1 MKFVVIASIVATT
14 TGLSAQ
20 TQCDPT
26 TIFANTT
33 TNAVCIS
40 VEGAIRTVYSNAM
53 PDHETGAF
61 PNPGNPNAIK
71 AQRITLT
78 MCSQPRLAPSKTI
91 LDQGSGNCP
100 FWVFGVGINGL
111 EFDPIANEFFR
122 NTSTG
127 QLNRSWNLN
136 ALSPNVKLGLDMNQA
151 HVQPTGKYHYHGNPT
166 KFVESLNITSS
177 THSPIIGYAADGFPM
192 YFRYVYA
199 DPTGVSKTIVD
210 AASCHKLKDGM
221 RPGDGVSA
229 PNGAYDGTYTQDY
242 EYRSSNECIL
252 DECNGRFGVTPDYPN
267 GTYYYVMTDAYPVI
281 PRCLSGY
288 PDKAFTIGPP
298 QVGCATSNAS
308 QICTISGVENDPIAM
323 MEQIEIAPNPARSV
337 LTLRFLSPDIEHHV
351 TAIRVFSVE
360 GREVIAQTNPAS
372 GIDISSL
379 PEGTYYARVS
389 VAGTEVTKTFVKR

>member
-1 MKFVVIASIVATT
+1 MKHIIIAIAVIVSTV
-14 TGLSAQ
+14 LSAQ
-20 TQCDPT
+20 AQCDPT
-26 TIFANTT
+26 SVFSNTT

-40 VEGAIRTVYSNAM
+40 VEGAIRTVYSNAL

-61 PNPGNPNAIK
+61 PNPGNPNSIK

-78 MCSQPRLAPSKTI
+78 MCSQPRLAPTKTI
-91 LDQGSGNCP
+91 LDQGSGSCP

-151 HVQPTGKYHYHGNPT
+151 HVQPTGKYHYHGSPT
-166 KFVESLNITSS
+166 KFIESLNVSS
-177 THSPIIGYAADGFPM
+177 TAHSPIIGYAADGFPM
-192 YFRYVYA
+192 YYRYVYE
-199 DPTGVSKTIVD
+199 DPTGASKTIVD
-210 AASCHKLKDGM
+210 ATSCHRLKDGM

-242 EYRSSNECIL
+242 EYLTKGDCLL
-252 DECNGRFGVTPDYPN
+252 DECNGRFGVTPDYPS
-267 GTYYYVMTDAYPVI
+267 GTYYYVMTETYPVI

-298 QVGCATSNAS
+298 QMGCATSSAS
-308 QICTISGVENDPIAM
+308 QICTVSGIEGDPIAI
-323 MEQIEIAPNPARSV
+323 MEQIEIAPNPVRSV
-337 LTLRFLSPDIEHHV
+337 LTLRFLSSDIEHHV
-351 TAIRVFSVE
+351 TAIRIFNAE
-360 GREVIAQTNPAS
+360 GREMIAQKNSAA
-372 GIDISSL
+372 GIDTASL
-379 PEGTYYARVS
+379 PDGTYYARVN
-389 VAGTEVTKTFVKR
+389 VAGTEITKVFVKH